1 MSTGLLIVDFQND
14 FLPNGALGVTDG
26 YKAQPVISRLARLD
40 EVEVIAL
47 SRDWHPANHVSFS
60 SDPGYHDYSWP
71 PHCIQDTE
79 GAEFDDVLID
89 DLKAVDKPQFVITK
103 GVTNESDQYSAFE
116 GLVKIEDEEEFGEEV
131 RTIENQYS
139 PATVFDQIYG
149 VGRIIVVGLALDYC
163 VRMTAID
170 SVSHG
175 FDTVVP
181 VEATRPVAYE
191 SGVLSAVQMANS
203 YVDVTTAA
211 DLGVIV

>member
-14 FLPNGALGVTDG
+14 FLPNGALGVPDG
-26 YKAQPVISRLARLD
+26 HRAQPVISRLARLD

-60 SDPGYHDYSWP
+60 NDPGYHDYSWP

-79 GAEFDDVLID
+79 GAEFDEVLID
-89 DLKAVDKPQFVITK
+89 DLKVVNKPQFVITK
-103 GVTNESDQYSAFE
+103 GVTNKGDQYSAFE
-116 GLVKIEDEEEFGEEV
+116 GVTEYPGEPGEAY
-131 RTIENQYS
+131 TPS
-139 PATVFDQIYG
+139 TVFERIYE
-149 VGRIIVVGLALDYC
+149 VHRIIVVGLALDYC

-175 FDTVVP
+175 FETVVP

-191 SGVLSAVQMANS
+191 SGVLAAVQMTNS